1 MIVQCVHIYV
11 YAFCVRLFI
20 LVKRKRAKTRSY
32 AMSRLATSRKSQP
45 LCAPICTRLAELTS
59 AARAGES
66 RAPNVHGQIVGRRVH
81 ANTFHF
87 FPSHSRSCFVICVA
101 IATSSAIVCTHNPF
115 CAAYNLFARLRS
127 CSSMI
132 MPIYGFI
139 GHSSDAR
146 RATYAHTMLSTRLK
160 LVKVCATLSAI
171 VPHLWMICPVR

>member
-1 MIVQCVHIYV
+1 M

-32 AMSRLATSRKSQP
+32 AMSRLATSRKPQS
-45 LCAPICTRLAELTS
+45 LCAPICTSLAELTI
-59 AARAGES
+59 AVRAGES

-87 FPSHSRSCFVICVA
+87 FHLILVRDSLFVWPSQRTARSCLH
-101 IATSSAIVCTHNPF
+101 TTHFAQQTTP
-115 CAAYNLFARLRS
+115 FARLRS

-139 GHSSDAR
+139 GHSLDAR
-146 RATYAHTMLSTRLK
+146 RETYAHTMLSTRLK